1 MKIEDGKQVK
11 LDYTLSVEGVG
22 VIESSESRGPLEY
35 VHGHNSLPLGLE
47 GELAGL
53 KEGQEREGSFEVEI
67 PTVTMQKADFPEDF
81 KFETGAAFA
90 AKKDGQDLQFTV
102 ESVKGEEV
110 TVRPVHPLAGKKI
123 SYKVK
128 VLKVSDPA

>member
-35 VHGHNSLPLGLE
+35 VHGGNTLPLGLE

-53 KEGQEREGSFEVEI
+53 EEGQE
-67 PTVTMQKADFPEDF
+67 
-81 KFETGAAFA
+81 
-90 AKKDGQDLQFTV
+90 KDA
-102 ESVKGEEV
+102 
-110 TVRPVHPLAGKKI
+110 PLTWR
-123 SYKVK
+123 S
-128 VLKVSDPA
+128 PR